1 MSNLELTAD
10 VFSRLSWFRKDRV
23 SESRVMV
30 VGCGALGNE
39 VLKNLS
45 LFGFK
50 HIVVVDFDRVEP
62 SNLTRSVLF
71 TADDARQQRKK
82 TEAVAERIKAMN
94 ADVEIETVYGDIA
107 YDVGLGLVRSMDV
120 VIGCV
125 DNRWARYCINR
136 LCMRAGRPWVDGGI
150 DGLEGTARVFRPGE
164 NCYACNLGPEGLNQL
179 ARRMSC
185 AGIIRRNEEAGRA
198 ATTPIV
204 ASVIGAVEVQE
215 TLKLIHQEQLEAGE
229 LTSLCGRMFC
239 YEGQHLTTKTV
250 NFKAYDADCAVHEC
264 WEPVVSSTLTTKHTV
279 AEVLQD
285 LRQLT
290 GDSAPRITLNDCFVD
305 WVESRIDGQQI
316 QVMKPGRAVADYIEQ
331 HTHLRGALQSA
342 LYQHEYR
349 VIDDAFPY
357 QELTLDQVGIPAWD
371 ILQISTERG
380 DVYIELSKT

>member
-1 MSNLELTAD
+1 
-10 VFSRLSWFRKDRV
+10 
-23 SESRVMV
+23 
-30 VGCGALGNE
+30 
-39 VLKNLS
+39 
-45 LFGFK
+45 
-50 HIVVVDFDRVEP
+50 
-62 SNLTRSVLF
+62 
-71 TADDARQQRKK
+71 
-82 TEAVAERIKAMN
+82 
-94 ADVEIETVYGDIA
+94 
-107 YDVGLGLVRSMDV
+107 
-120 VIGCV
+120 
-125 DNRWARYCINR
+125 
-136 LCMRAGRPWVDGGI
+136 
-150 DGLEGTARVFRPGE
+150 
-164 NCYACNLGPEGLNQL
+164 
-179 ARRMSC
+179 MSC

-215 TLKLIHQEQLEAGE
+215 ALKLIHQEQLEAGE
-229 LTSLCGRMFC
+229 LTSLCGSMFC

-290 GDSAPRITLNDCFVD
+290 GDSAQRITLNDCFVD